1 MSFNIGLSGLRA
13 AQMDL
18 SVTGNNIANAS
29 TVGFKQSRAEFG
41 DVYSASILGTGR
53 HSTGSG
59 VLVERVSQQHTQGNI
74 NYTDRALDMAIE
86 GNGYFIL
93 SNNGQV
99 EYTRAGYFNL
109 DKDGFIINNT
119 GKRLQG
125 YTADDQGNV
134 QGVMGDMRLSQTNIE
149 PKATGRLDL
158 EFNFDSRKADNVSGL
173 RAQFDVTMNGADLT
187 QAVTVGTDPLAAA
200 FNPTTGVYTGPG
212 TMDIGGVTYN
222 VVAAGPGRITL
233 TEPGNVGAGLTAA
246 PTPLTNA
253 SLVSG
258 SFTAAV
264 PESAPAAGDGSGAS
278 FTLQVAPLQKNLTVD
293 GATFAAVFNPSTS
306 SYSVA
311 NAVGIK
317 GTNYNVETPDTANPL
332 NLRLVAADPG
342 PVNAVVT
349 GSTAGDVAAAG
360 GFTQGT
366 LDLRGFN
373 PNDRTTYSDQNPT
386 KVYDSLGI
394 EHVVSQY
401 FIKIPAQDSSA
412 GNAWSMIVAFDGK
425 FVDGNG
431 NAVEHN
437 GAPLT
442 AANFNDWVTG
452 GGDPTSLAQKTIYF
466 NTQGSLVGYNN
477 GFQPNNTAIATQSP
491 TFDISIP
498 DDYLDGA
505 WIGPTQGSNNT
516 FSYNLRGTTQYGAA
530 FSAQSQSQDGYTTGR
545 LAGLEVG
552 ADGSIFGRYTN
563 GQNKVVGQVPIATFT
578 NPEGL
583 RPNGST
589 AWLESPDSGIPTI
602 NVAGTG
608 ITGTIAGGAL
618 EDSNVDLA
626 EELVKMIIGQ
636 RNYQA
641 NAKTIQTQDTI
652 TQTIINLR

>member
-41 DVYSASILGTGR
+41 DVYSASILGTGK

-93 SNNGQV
+93 SNNGQT

-109 DKDGFIINNT
+109 DKDGYIINNT

-134 QGVMGDMRLSQTNIE
+134 QGVMGDMRISQTNIE

-158 EFNFDSRKADNVSGL
+158 EFNFDSRKENLGTLTTIPLNGVAN
-173 RAQFDVTMNGADLT
+173 DVILNIDG
-187 QAVTVGTDPLAAA
+187 VGTTLNVDANGVVTPETVVIDGQGYDVVGTAPNIVLKAQIIGSISPGVALELAGNPIDPDD
-200 FNPTTGVYTGPG
+200 FQV
-212 TMDIGGVTYN
+212 
-222 VVAAGPGRITL
+222 
-233 TEPGNVGAGLTAA
+233 
-246 PTPLTNA
+246 
-253 SLVSG
+253 G
-258 SFTAAV
+258 SF
-264 PESAPAAGDGSGAS
+264 S
-278 FTLQVAPLQKNLTVD
+278 
-293 GATFAAVFNPSTS
+293 
-306 SYSVA
+306 
-311 NAVGIK
+311 
-317 GTNYNVETPDTANPL
+317 
-332 NLRLVAADPG
+332 
-342 PVNAVVT
+342 
-349 GSTAGDVAAAG
+349 
-360 GFTQGT
+360 
-366 LDLRGFN
+366 FN

-401 FIKIPAQDSSA
+401 FVKVEPSNSA
-412 GNAWSMIVAFDGK
+412 EGNAWAMIMAFDGK

-431 NAVEHN
+431 NAVEFPV
-437 GAPLT
+437 GSGEYLT

-452 GGDPTSLAQKTIYF
+452 GGDPTTLVQKTLTF
-466 NTQGSLVGYNN
+466 NTQGAFS
-477 GFQPNNTAIATQSP
+477 GFNDGNVNTVPPANSP
-491 TFDISIP
+491 GSFNLSVPTE
-498 DDYLDGA
+498 YLAGA
-505 WIGPTQGSNNT
+505 WMGPTPNANSFT
-516 FSYNLRGTTQYGAA
+516 YNLRGTTQYGAA